1 MALPPNELD
10 PAPGAPLIGPMHG
23 GHAHPHH
30 RAREGHSHADPGARP
45 YGIAVMINFA
55 FVLVEAGAGYFANS
69 TALFADAGHN
79 LSDALSLALA
89 GGAAWLATRKS
100 SSRRTYGYGK
110 AGVLAALANGLLLV
124 AASGAIGWEALR
136 RFASPEIVAPGI
148 VMAVAA
154 VGIVV
159 NAGTALLFA
168 ANRKSDLNA
177 RGAYLHLMADAAISA
192 GVIVAGALI
201 WLTGQTWIDAAAS
214 LIVVGVILWS
224 SWGLLRESLDLAMDA
239 APAGID
245 VAAVRAQLGALPG
258 VTEVHDLHVWAMTPR
273 EPALTAHLIRP
284 DGANDAFLD
293 AAEHDLRAKFGI
305 THVTLQ
311 VERGPRDPCVHV
323 HA

>member
-1 MALPPNELD
+1 
-10 PAPGAPLIGPMHG
+10 MHG
-23 GHAHPHH
+23 GQAHHHHGPHDGHA
-30 RAREGHSHADPGARP
+30 HADPGARP
-45 YGIAVMINFA
+45 YGIALVINFA
-55 FVLVEAGAGYFANS
+55 FVLVESAAGYFANS

-110 AGVLAALANGLLLV
+110 AGVLAALANGVLLV
-124 AASGAIGWEALR
+124 AASGAIGWEAVR
-136 RFASPEIVAPGI
+136 RIASPQIVAPGI

-154 VGIVV
+154 AGIAV
-159 NAGTALLFA
+159 NAGTAMLFA
-168 ANRKSDLNA
+168 AHRKSDINA
-177 RGAYLHLMADAAISA
+177 RGAYLHLMADAAVSA
-192 GVIVAGALI
+192 GVILAGGLL
-201 WLTGQTWIDAAAS
+201 WLTGWTWIDPTAS

-258 VTEVHDLHVWAMTPR
+258 VTEVHDLHVWAMTAR

-284 DGANDAFLD
+284 DGADDAFLD
-293 AAEHDLRAKFGI
+293 AAEHDLRAAFGI
-305 THVTLQ
+305 AHITLQ
-311 VERGPRDPCVHV
+311 VERGPRDPCVHA